1 MGQKEATD
9 VIRRASLAVSEAR
22 AEWGKGWEHLS
33 EHQQQA
39 EVALRVCAM
48 LSANSEPGNPLEQAG
63 AIAFAAIDMVNSTNG
78 RRNKTDARFLS
89 KPT

>member
-1 MGQKEATD
+1 
-9 VIRRASLAVSEAR
+9 
-22 AEWGKGWEHLS
+22 
-33 EHQQQA
+33 
-39 EVALRVCAM
+39 M